1 MYVPQP
7 DGMDRPSAGP
17 VVARAVERAAAR
29 HRGAARGRSDGPAPV
44 LPDWHELLSAFL
56 GHIGDAPG
64 DHPVTRSARALAEL
78 HLGRRADPLRASEI
92 DGRRGELV
100 AYIDDWVA
108 AHTVAR
114 PRAQSLGAA
123 VDAMAAAQVR
133 AAHLLRSVDDVSDE
147 RVHAAWF
154 LLASLADRWTDLVQQ
169 TTGARAG

>member
-17 VVARAVERAAAR
+17 VIARPAGRAVVRRRSAGR
-29 HRGAARGRSDGPAPV
+29 WRSDGPAPV

-56 GHIGDAPG
+56 GHIGDVPG
-64 DHPVTRSARALAEL
+64 DHPVTRTARALAEL
-78 HLGRRADPLRASEI
+78 HLARHRDPRRADEI
-92 DGRRGELV
+92 DGRRSELV
-100 AYIDDWVA
+100 ASIDDWVA

-133 AAHLLRSVDDVSDE
+133 AAHLLRSVENVGDE

-154 LLASLADRWTDLVQQ
+154 RLAALADGWTDLVQQ
-169 TTGARAG
+169 TTGVRAG